1 MTLIVAGDLEVWFLK
16 REYRAQ
22 LVPEATNSVGIIL
35 VVIVHIT
42 IVKIHVPRVVA
53 TVLSGRPVVVR
64 LGGSPDG
71 LK

>member
-35 VVIVHIT
+35 VVKVHKT
-42 IVKIHVPRVVA
+42 SVKTHAHRDVA
-53 TVLSGRPVVVR
+53 TVLSG
-64 LGGSPDG
+64 
-71 LK
+71 